1 MKKKK
6 KTKCALWNLV
16 LPLVLLLAWAVPAAA
31 AVEVEPSPP
40 TETGVDSVVLEWD
53 PVLDANVTGYRLYWV
68 KGSNETGPF
77 THYMQVTGS
86 TRARVLLREEGV
98 FTFICTAVTADGI
111 ESLPSNAVVYA
122 TKERPP
128 SPGLRIV
135 SATATRSSTV
145 TTTTNVVLVPE
156 AP

>member
-16 LPLVLLLAWAVPAAA
+16 MTAALVLAWAVPAMA

-40 TETGVDSVVLEWD
+40 EETGVDTVVLAWD
-53 PVLDANVTGYRLYWV
+53 AVEDPNVTGYRLYWV
-68 KGSNETGPF
+68 KGSAPGPF
-77 THYMQVTGS
+77 THYMQVAERT
-86 TRARVLLREEGV
+86 TARVVLREEGT
-98 FTFICTAVTADGI
+98 FTFVCTAVTADGI

-135 SATATRSSTV
+135 SATATRSATV

-156 AP
+156 SP